1 MITCSNCLS
10 PISLSIM
17 LSRSICIVANGRIP
31 FILMTNIP
39 LCIYIPYLYPLICW
53 RTQIT
58 SISWLIMLLWTLGYM
73 YLFKLVFLFF
83 SYTYLVVEMLDLLTV
98 LFSVFWGASIL
109 FQSGHTN
116 SQSYQQCTEI
126 LFSVYPHQH

>member
-17 LSRSICIVANGRIP
+17 PSRSICIVAMAEFPSFLWLIFRCVY
-31 FILMTNIP
+31 IL
-39 LCIYIPYLYPLICW
+39 PYLYPLICW

-126 LFSVYPHQH
+126 LFSVYPHQQ